1 MKTDYRKVGLKS
13 ATRWCEFI
21 CKPSLFWNF
30 ARGGEHSR
38 RGRVP
43 STCVINATLSWDASF
58 SEERENSDSDEK
70 ISSLSF
76 NLFPSSFF
84 CPRPSRGGRI
94 IVHRSSFTPGKTFNP
109 FLEFWKL
116 CIGWKNFPKVR
127 RMFLR
132 K

>member
-43 STCVINATLSWDASF
+43 STSVINATLSWDAR
-58 SEERENSDSDEK
+58 REK
-70 ISSLSF
+70 ILIRTKKFLRRPLISSLLLFSARVLPEAAELSF
-76 NLFPSSFF
+76 T
-84 CPRPSRGGRI
+84 
-94 IVHRSSFTPGKTFNP
+94 VHRSPLGKLLILFGV
-109 FLEFWKL
+109 LEVVHWMEKFS
-116 CIGWKNFPKVR
+116 
-127 RMFLR
+127 
-132 K
+132 

>member
-43 STCVINATLSWDASF
+43 STSVINATLSWDASF

-70 ISSLSF
+70 ISSSSF

-84 CPRPSRGGRI
+84 CLRPSRGGRI

-109 FLEFWKL
+109 FWSFGSRALDGK
-116 CIGWKNFPKVR
+116 I
-127 RMFLR
+127 FL